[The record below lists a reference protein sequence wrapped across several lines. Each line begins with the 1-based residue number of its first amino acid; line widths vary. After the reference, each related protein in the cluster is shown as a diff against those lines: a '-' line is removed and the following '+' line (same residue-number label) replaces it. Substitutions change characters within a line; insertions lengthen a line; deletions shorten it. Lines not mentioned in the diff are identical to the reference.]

1 VREQP
6 NNPAL
11 VQPLIW
17 NLGQAGYFREALRL
31 SQRWVDI
38 DPISVIANRQLAFT
52 LLAVGRTDDSLVATE
67 RANQLSGSVSNH
79 WALGT
84 SALEA
89 RQYEK
94 AIAHFETHLRDE
106 GETDTSWVR
115 ELITNGRDPVTGQ
128 AYLDRH
134 IPDLIAGAREEN
146 RSQVQRVLY
155 TWYFSFGFLDR
166 FFELLFEID
175 LDNSRWTPADE
186 LLFDGVVHRR
196 TGFTA
201 HPKYLEVVEAMDI
214 IKIWEKRGPPDFC
227 DKVGGQWV
235 CE

>member
-1 VREQP
+1 
-6 NNPAL
+6 
-11 VQPLIW
+11 
-17 NLGQAGYFREALRL
+17 
-31 SQRWVDI
+31 
-38 DPISVIANRQLAFT
+38 LAFT

-115 ELITNGRDPVTGQ
+115 ELITNGRDPATGQ
-128 AYLDRH
+128 AYLDRR
-134 IPDLIAGAREEN
+134 ILDLIASTPEEDRRQTQHN
-146 RSQVQRVLY
+146 FAG
-155 TWYFSFGFLDR
+155 WYLQFGFVDR
-166 FFELLFEID
+166 YFELLIEND

-186 LLFDGVVHRR
+186 LLFDAVVHRS

-201 HPKYLEVVEAMDI
+201 HPKYLEVAEAMGI
-214 IKIWEKRGPPDFC
+214 IEIWEKRGPPDFC
-227 DKVGGQWV
+227 DKVGDQWV